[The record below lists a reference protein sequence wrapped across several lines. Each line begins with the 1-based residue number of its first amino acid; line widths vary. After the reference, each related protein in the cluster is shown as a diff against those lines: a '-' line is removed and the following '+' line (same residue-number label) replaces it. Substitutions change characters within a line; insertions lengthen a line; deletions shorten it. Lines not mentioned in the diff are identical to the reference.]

1 MTPPEIQPDRNAG
14 RDGVDSDPVLP
25 LQLWQRLDWR
35 FLLPILEPRHVG
47 YGGSVDAPLVA
58 AVRLL
63 DPDAGRVAPDTDGAA
78 YDIVIL
84 ASPRKSDLA
93 HAIAALRPGGWVC
106 AEVRRF
112 SRDHAAPRTPWGW
125 RRAFA
130 AAGLEDV
137 EVYWHPPRL
146 EASTRMVPVASAT
159 AVRNTLRRHQAVRF
173 GWAKSVVGG
182 LALKLGLFAL
192 AIPEGSVIGRRT
204 DGADLRS

>member
-1 MTPPEIQPDRNAG
+1 VTPPEIRPDQTAG
-14 RDGVDSDPVLP
+14 RDGLGSDPVLP
-25 LQLWQRLDWR
+25 LQSWQRLDWR

-63 DPDAGRVAPDTDGAA
+63 DPDAGRVAPDTGGGV
-78 YDIVIL
+78 YDMVIL
-84 ASPRKSDLA
+84 ASPSRSDLA
-93 HAIAALRPGGWVC
+93 HAVVALRPGGWVC
-106 AEVRRF
+106 AEVRRS
-112 SRDHAAPRTPWGW
+112 SRDRAAPRTPWGW
-125 RRAFA
+125 RRAFV
-130 AAGLEDV
+130 AAGLNDV

-173 GWAKSVVGG
+173 GWAKSAVGG
-182 LALKLGLFAL
+182 TALKLGLFAL
-192 AIPEGSVIGRRT
+192 AISEGSVVGRRA